1 MREHDFPGPKLIVR
15 HTGQRFSLAE
25 GPVTIGRDDD
35 NRIILA
41 DSRASRHHAVIE
53 DRAGTFVVQDLQS
66 ANGTQVNG
74 RRVAGTQVLRQGDA
88 IRIGD
93 TVLDVHLGPGI
104 DPGATIQAVR
114 AAPPGVYTPGDF
126 GTQTQ
131 QVGTDWR
138 QDSRGASRWPVILA
152 GLLVVGLIAAIAILA
167 ILLLGRDGAAPATIV
182 LESPANG
189 SQVSAGSEV
198 SLEATASGEALTG
211 LELLVDGVVAATA
224 NSPDAGGTDAL
235 RVQTPWIF
243 DTGTHIISAR
253 ARTAGGGV
261 TEPVAASLLVVDEGV
276 AQASPTAAPPAI
288 TEEPGPVET
297 TPEAPATVPSSPEA
311 PATAPSSPEAAT
323 EPATSTP
330 SPTTEAPTGTPE
342 GGEQPQPA
350 GPGTITGFEEFGTWS
365 RGAQANG
372 TFAQSSE
379 QVHGGTQ
386 AGRLDYSF
394 PSGDNDFVVFLQT
407 FRLEGRP
414 NQLTAWVHGDGSG
427 HYLNAWILDA
437 AGETLQFTFGRVRH
451 SGWQQM
457 VAWLQPGDPWPAG
470 NIDGPS
476 NGAVDYP
483 ISLRALVLDDAPDS
497 FSGSGTIYLD
507 DLGYGE
513 ASAPPATA
521 TNTPAPT
528 APGPIIQFW
537 ADDTT
542 ISAGEATV
550 LRWHVE
556 NVSAIYLNGD
566 PVTGPDGSRRVRP
579 STTTTYRLRVVYPGG
594 EEVLRVT
601 ITVN

>member
-1 MREHDFPGPKLIVR
+1 MREHDFPGPRLIVR

-25 GPVTIGRDDD
+25 GPVTIGRGDD

-53 DRAGTFVVQDLQS
+53 ERGGTFVVQDLRS
-66 ANGTQVNG
+66 ANGVLVNG
-74 RRVAGTQVLRQGDA
+74 RRVAGSQVLRQGDA

-93 TVLDVHLGPGI
+93 TILDVHLVPGME
-104 DPGATIQAVR
+104 PRGTIQAVR

-126 GTQTQ
+126 GTQTRQMAGGWQ
-131 QVGTDWR
+131 QAS
-138 QDSRGASRWPVILA
+138 QPGARWTVILA

-167 ILLLGRDGAAPATIV
+167 ILLLGRDRAEPATVV

-198 SLEATASGEALTG
+198 ILEATASGQDLTG
-211 LELLVDGVVAATA
+211 LELLVDGVVVATA
-224 NSPDAGGTDAL
+224 ASPDAGGTDSL
-235 RVQTPWIF
+235 RVNTPWIF
-243 DTGTHIISAR
+243 ETGTHIISAR
-253 ARTAGGGV
+253 ALTAGGEV
-261 TEPVAASLLVVDEGV
+261 TEPVAASLLVVDQGV
-276 AQASPTAAPPAI
+276 AQVSPTAAPPAF
-288 TEEPGPVET
+288 TEEPGPVEA
-297 TPEAPATVPSSPEA
+297 TPEAPATVPPPPEV
-311 PATAPSSPEAAT
+311 AT
-323 EPATSTP
+323 EPATDTP
-330 SPTTEAPTGTPE
+330 SPTPEAPTSTPE
-342 GGEQPQPA
+342 NGEQPQPA
-350 GPGTITGFEEFGTWS
+350 GSGTITGFEEFGSWR

-372 TFAQSSE
+372 TFTQSSE
-379 QVHGGTQ
+379 QVHSGTQ

-394 PSGDNDFVVFLQT
+394 PSGDNDFVVFLQP
-407 FRLEGRP
+407 FPLEGRP
-414 NQLTAWVHGDGSG
+414 NQLTAWVYGDGSG
-427 HYLNAWILDA
+427 HYFNAWILDA

-470 NIDGPS
+470 NIDGPA
-476 NGAVDYP
+476 NGVIDYP
-483 ISLRALVLDDAPDS
+483 ISFRALVLDDAPDS

-507 DLGYGE
+507 DLGYGV
-513 ASAPPATA
+513 ASAPPAPA
-521 TNTPAPT
+521 TPTPGA
-528 APGPIIQFW
+528 AGPIMQFW

-579 STTTTYRLRVVYPGG
+579 ATTTTYRLRVVYPGG

-601 ITVN
+601 VTVN

>member
-53 DRAGTFVVQDLQS
+53 DRAGTFVVQDLRS

-93 TVLDVHLGPGI
+93 TILDVQLAPGI

-114 AAPPGVYTPGDF
+114 DAPPGVYTPGDF

-131 QVGTDWR
+131 QVGADWR
-138 QDSRGASRWPVILA
+138 QDSRGASRWPVIIA

-167 ILLLGRDGAAPATIV
+167 ILLLGRDGAAPATVV

-198 SLEATASGEALTG
+198 NLEATASGEALTG

-224 NSPDAGGTDAL
+224 SSPDAGGTDAL

-243 DTGTHIISAR
+243 ETGTHIISAR
-253 ARTAGGGV
+253 ARTADGGV

-276 AQASPTAAPPAI
+276 AQGSPTAAPPAI

-311 PATAPSSPEAAT
+311 AT

-342 GGEQPQPA
+342 GSEGPQPA

-379 QVHGGTQ
+379 QVHSGTQ

-394 PSGDNDFVVFLQT
+394 SSGDNDFVVFLQT

-476 NGAVDYP
+476 NGTVDYP

-521 TNTPAPT
+521 TNTPAPA

-579 STTTTYRLRVVYPGG
+579 STPTTYRLRVVYPGG